1 MNKYP
6 KVNYIGNKEKISH
19 WIIENL
25 PLKKGKV
32 LDLFAGGCSI
42 SYALKNAGFSV
53 VSNDILYSNFCISK
67 AIIENSNQNLDLNI
81 TANELSNFFTQ
92 QRYKNINWLSNHLY
106 FDDEVKE
113 LACIINYSDTL
124 NGYKKFIF
132 LALVRRAMIRK
143 IPYSR
148 MCIKWEEIVKFRDEE
163 LSYQKYGRRRA
174 YHNISFLEHIYL
186 NLEQYNNAIFDNGL
200 ENFSYNLDCLKM
212 LDKTDKVDLIY
223 IDPPYPS
230 TMNNY
235 FNFYGSYDKM
245 FNKKTKQ
252 YTDFTN
258 KNTFLQNLKLIF
270 EKAIG
275 KTNYIIISLNNKS
288 KPNPNEIIDNV
299 SDLTLDFFI
308 YQKPHIYRVTGKE
321 NKKQTHEIVLVF
333 ELIGG

>member
-6 KVNYIGNKEKISH
+6 KVNYIGNKEKIAN

-25 PLKKGKV
+25 PIKNGRI

-42 SYALKNAGFSV
+42 SYAFKNAGFGV
-53 VSNDILYSNFCISK
+53 ISNDILYSNFCISK
-67 AIIENSNQNLDLNI
+67 AIVENSDKILNLEI
-81 TANELSNFFTQ
+81 TPSELSNFFTQ
-92 QRYKNINWLSNHLY
+92 EQYKNINWLSNNLY

-113 LACIINYSDTL
+113 LTCIINYSQTL
-124 NGYKKFIF
+124 NKYDKFIF
-132 LALVRRAMIRK
+132 LALLRRAMIRK

-186 NLEQYNNAIFDNGL
+186 NLKQYNNAIFDNGE

-212 LDKTDKVDLIY
+212 LDKLDKVDLIY

-235 FNFYGSYDKM
+235 FGFYGSYDKM
-245 FNKKTKQ
+245 LNKEAKK

-258 KNTFLQNLKLIF
+258 KHTFLKNLRAIF

-275 KTNYIIISLNNKS
+275 KTDYIAISLNNKS
-288 KPNPNEIIDNV
+288 KPNHSEIINGV
-299 SDLTLDFFI
+299 SDFI
-308 YQKPHIYRVTGKE
+308 NNFSICQKPHIYKVTGKE
-321 NKKQTHEIVLVF
+321 NKKQTNEIILIF
-333 ELIGG
+333 ELI